1 MKPKW
6 IISITAGWAQATSIK
21 RCKEMGFRVLS
32 VDENPNAVGFEFS
45 DDWIVSKID
54 DIDNIINYI
63 NSKKIT
69 PTGIIGFVSD
79 AAIIPVEMLRK
90 YFSNAFAE
98 TRFIAISN

>member
-6 IISITAGWAQATSIK
+6 ILSITAGWAQATSIK

-69 PTGIIGFVSD
+69 PT
-79 AAIIPVEMLRK
+79 LRHD
-90 YFSNAFAE
+90 SRRLARAVM
-98 TRFIAISN
+98 FIYRKLKKLS